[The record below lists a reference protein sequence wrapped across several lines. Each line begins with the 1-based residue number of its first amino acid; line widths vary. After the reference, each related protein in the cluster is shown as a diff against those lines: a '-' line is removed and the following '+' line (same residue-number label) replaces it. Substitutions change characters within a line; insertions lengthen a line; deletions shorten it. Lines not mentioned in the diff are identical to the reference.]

1 MDISTGYQSPIVA
14 LARSTN
20 YERIEG
26 RLTIYD
32 LESGGLTR
40 DFTVQYDPGG
50 ERLALSRNSL
60 FCFVGCYKVHGLA
73 AYSAQSGEEL
83 WRRRDLKAV
92 QSVVAFPF
100 DDVVFCGRQDLSGHL
115 LCARTGKTIEKPRS
129 VKEVYP
135 SPFTT
140 HVLVSAGTLDL
151 HSPFGKRIG
160 KIERTTF
167 AVLDC
172 CFSDSEI
179 LITESGGSVRCIDLD
194 SLELLWTHK
203 PKPSSHFVRLCFSQA
218 LRCFV
223 GIWFSNDSR
232 DPVRIVHFERGT
244 GTVLREIPLSG
255 PANQKFCLAG
265 SMVFTQDCRLISIET
280 GEVMREFGHPE
291 DVGHST

>member
-1 MDISTGYQSPIVA
+1 MDISACYHTPIVA
-14 LARSTN
+14 LARSSS

-26 RLTIYD
+26 RITIYD
-32 LESGGLTR
+32 LEAGGLTR
-40 DFTVQYDPGG
+40 DFPVRYDSGG
-50 ERLALSRNSL
+50 RRLALSRNSQS
-60 FCFVGCYKVHGLA
+60 CFVGCYKVHGLA
-73 AYSAQSGEEL
+73 AYSALDGSEL

-92 QSVVAFPF
+92 QCVDAFPF
-100 DDVVFCGRQDLSGHL
+100 DDVVFCGRKDSGHL
-115 LCARTGKTIEKPRS
+115 LCAKTGRTIERPRG
-129 VKEVYP
+129 VETVYT
-135 SPFTT
+135 SPFSR
-140 HVLVSAGTLDL
+140 HVIASARTLEV
-151 HSPFGKRIG
+151 HSPFGTKIG

-167 AVLDC
+167 AVSDC

-203 PKPSSHFVRLCFSQA
+203 PKPSSHFVHLCFSQA

-244 GTVLREIPLSG
+244 GTVLRELPLSG

-265 SMVFTQDCRLISIET
+265 SMVFTQDSRLISVET